1 MGDRAHLGS
10 GQVLWQEGEAGA
22 DGTFGPWTVRW
33 SIDEPP
39 SIDIAQTFRAEGS
52 IGSYGEINQHV

>member
-39 SIDIAQTFRAEGS
+39 SIDIAQTFRGEGS
-52 IGSYGEINQHV
+52 IGS